1 MYVCF
6 SGVGFPMHRDL
17 YMVYC
22 TSPLNFK
29 SAAIPSQRDGAACP
43 TYQRTAEPSA
53 GGIGDYVLGRE
64 MAGNFAQRPP
74 WGLRFFYMQ

>member
-1 MYVCF
+1 
-6 SGVGFPMHRDL
+6 MHRDL
-17 YMVYC
+17 CMVCMVYC

-29 SAAIPSQRDGAACP
+29 SAAIPSQRNDAACH

-74 WGLRFFYMQ
+74 WGLRFFYLQ

>member
-1 MYVCF
+1 MVWYGI
-6 SGVGFPMHRDL
+6 SGVGFPMHSDL

-29 SAAIPSQRDGAACP
+29 SAAIPSQCDGAIRP

-53 GGIGDYVLGRE
+53 GGIGNYVLGRE
-64 MAGNFAQRPP
+64 MAGNFCSEAPL
-74 WGLRFFYMQ
+74 GLEVL